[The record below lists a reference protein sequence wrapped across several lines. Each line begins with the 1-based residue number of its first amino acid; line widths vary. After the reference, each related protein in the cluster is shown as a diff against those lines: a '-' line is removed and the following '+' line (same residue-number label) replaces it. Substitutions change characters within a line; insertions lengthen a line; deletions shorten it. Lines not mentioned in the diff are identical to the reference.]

1 MIKNSVKTAVLT
13 TRDSPCKILQCAIV
27 GATEETVAALSS
39 AANLRQIARQKR
51 KTEFGHPATPNTAAD
66 LIVPPNLRQTLI
78 NVYFSSMTA
87 VGEMSIE
94 FLFLAQTNFYKRCR
108 IHLTGCATVRLKS
121 PQNCSFK
128 FTLSMH

>member
-13 TRDSPCKILQCAIV
+13 TRDPPCKILQCAIV
-27 GATEETVAALSS
+27 GATEETVAA
-39 AANLRQIARQKR
+39 NLRQIARRKR

-66 LIVPPNLRQTLI
+66 LIVPPNLRQTLV
-78 NVYFSSMTA
+78 NVHFSSMTA

-108 IHLTGCATVRLKS
+108 IRLTGCATVRLKS